1 MNRKASDAPLD
12 FEQLIREHSG
22 RVRRIARRFAANGAA
37 DDLVQDILT
46 RLWRSYPGFRGDAR
60 VETWIYRVALNAAM
74 THQSEAVKTRT
85 LKAAMSAR
93 SAATEGAPGGA
104 SAASILSDFLS
115 RLGDVD
121 ASILMMYMDGL
132 TAEEMSGV
140 LGISGNAIN
149 VRINRM
155 KQKFNDAYVE

>member
-1 MNRKASDAPLD
+1 MNGPEAPLD
-12 FEQLIREHSG
+12 FEQLVHEHGS
-22 RVRRIARRFAANGAA
+22 RIRRIARRFAADGAV

-46 RLWRSYPGFRGDAR
+46 RLWRSYADFRGDAR

-74 THQSEAVKTRT
+74 THQREVVKTRM
-85 LKAAMSAR
+85 LKTAISAR
-93 SAATEGAPGGA
+93 SAMTEGAPGGS
-104 SAASILSDFLS
+104 SAASILADFLG

-132 TAEEMSGV
+132 TADEMSGV
-140 LGISGNAIN
+140 LGINPNAIN

-155 KQKFNDAYVE
+155 KQKFNDVYVE